1 MNKRSILNNLFK
13 LHKFRQSIEFSKNV
27 EKYMN
32 VAVPLIVSK
41 KASQESLVGSL
52 EMGSLEISF
61 LVYEKIDDIM
71 AN

>member
-1 MNKRSILNNLFK
+1 
-13 LHKFRQSIEFSKNV
+13 
-27 EKYMN
+27 MN
-32 VAVPLIVSK
+32 VAVPLLVVSK

-71 AN
+71 ANDYVAFSY

>member
-1 MNKRSILNNLFK
+1 MI
-13 LHKFRQSIEFSKNV
+13 
-27 EKYMN
+27 
-32 VAVPLIVSK
+32 VAVPLVVSK